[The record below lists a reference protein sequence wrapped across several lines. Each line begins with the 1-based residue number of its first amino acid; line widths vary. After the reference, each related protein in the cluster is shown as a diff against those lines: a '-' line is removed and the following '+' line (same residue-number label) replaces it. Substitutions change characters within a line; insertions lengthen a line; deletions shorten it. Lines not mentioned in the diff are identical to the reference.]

1 MYVSLYVKIIF
12 VGPVLALLNDA
23 KIVEYF
29 GGEELSRGLDD
40 PSVEDIL
47 KDGAACEHQL
57 SHSSKCEFQ
66 AGRKFGDKSLQ
77 CNDPSH
83 LYDPNL
89 FVML

>member
-1 MYVSLYVKIIF
+1 M
-12 VGPVLALLNDA
+12 
-23 KIVEYF
+23 
-29 GGEELSRGLDD
+29 SRGLDD

-47 KDGAACEHQL
+47 KDGAACAERTEPQHQL

-77 CNDPSH
+77 CNDAMGQPSYF
-83 LYDPNL
+83 YDPNL

>member
-1 MYVSLYVKIIF
+1 M
-12 VGPVLALLNDA
+12 GPVLALLNDA
-23 KIVEYF
+23 DIVEYF

-47 KDGAACEHQL
+47 KDGTACAERREPQL

-77 CNDPSH
+77 CNDAMGQPLH
-83 LYDPNL
+83 
-89 FVML
+89 FVCDALMETFH